1 VWRAPSRRQTFRVRL
16 AGPVPRATDHRK
28 AGVEVTERA
37 GGLIAFTRK
46 RMLETQP
53 KG

>member
-1 VWRAPSRRQTFRVRL
+1 VWRAPSRRQTIRAHL
-16 AGPVPRATDHRK
+16 AGLVLRATVHRK
-28 AGVEVTERA
+28 AGFEVIELA

-46 RMLETQP
+46 RMLEAQA